1 MYTRLYLF
9 FANFYEMCFGKIL
22 MWKFTT
28 HNGCQV
34 MAKAHLS
41 VCPYELKT
49 VALSI
54 INLECLKNMQATQI
68 IMFVICKFWR

>member
-1 MYTRLYLF
+1 
-9 FANFYEMCFGKIL
+9 
-22 MWKFTT
+22 
-28 HNGCQV
+28 

-54 INLECLKNMQATQI
+54 INLECLKNMQAAQI
-68 IMFVICKFWR
+68 KMFVICKF

>member
-1 MYTRLYLF
+1 MRVYYAEGVL
-9 FANFYEMCFGKIL
+9 YEMCFGKIL
-22 MWKFTT
+22 MWKLTT

-54 INLECLKNMQATQI
+54 INLECLNNMQAAQI
-68 IMFVICKFWR
+68 KMFVVCKFWR

>member
-1 MYTRLYLF
+1 MRVYYAEGVL
-9 FANFYEMCFGKIL
+9 YEMCFGKIL

-41 VCPYELKT
+41 FCPYELKT

-54 INLECLKNMQATQI
+54 INSKCLEYIQAAQI
-68 IMFVICKFWR
+68 INVCYM